1 MNGCLACCGKLSAQ
15 ADCICEPLGVAPNG
29 SWAVDKEHP
38 VVTVNF
44 GGSST
49 KAKYLKF
56 GGVGLV
62 VVAAA
67 FCLKFFVFNQQQ
79 YLVPVHTIA
88 MGESL
93 DSQEFRVANL
103 SLGPLGSKYL
113 HGRTKPHGYASQPIF
128 AGNLV
133 ARAAISATAPADF
146 VRLVVT
152 SKTALGTAIHAG
164 SIVAIWSAARL
175 TGNEYDVPKRLAGA
189 VSVARVVKQQGVF
202 ASKPQE
208 VEVLIN
214 PLQAPAVISAMATDS
229 PIFLV
234 AQE

>member
-1 MNGCLACCGKLSAQ
+1 LERS
-15 ADCICEPLGVAPNG
+15 
-29 SWAVDKEHP
+29 

-44 GGSST
+44 GGSSS
-49 KAKYLKF
+49 KARYLKIS
-56 GGVGLV
+56 GIGLV
-62 VVAAA
+62 VVVVAV
-67 FCLKFFVFNQQQ
+67 CLKFFVFNQQQ

-93 DSQEFRVANL
+93 ETQKWRVANL
-103 SLGPLGSKYL
+103 SLGSMGVRYL
-113 HGRTKPHGYASQPIF
+113 KGTVKPRGFASQPIY
-128 AGNLV
+128 AGDLV
-133 ARAAISATAPADF
+133 ARSAISGVAPSEF

-152 SKTALGTAIHAG
+152 SKTALGASIHAG
-164 SIVAIWSAARL
+164 SIVAIWSAERL
-175 TGNEYDVPKRLAGA
+175 SGNEFDAPKRLAGA

-202 ASKPQE
+202 ASKAQD

>member
-1 MNGCLACCGKLSAQ
+1 LERS
-15 ADCICEPLGVAPNG
+15 
-29 SWAVDKEHP
+29 

-44 GGSST
+44 GGSSS
-49 KAKYLKF
+49 KARYLKIS
-56 GGVGLV
+56 GIGLV
-62 VVAAA
+62 VVVVAV
-67 FCLKFFVFNQQQ
+67 CLKFFVFNQQQ
-79 YLVPVHTIA
+79 YLVPVHTLA

-93 DSQEFRVANL
+93 DSQTSRVANL
-103 SLGPLGSKYL
+103 SLGSMGVRYL
-113 HGRTKPHGYASQPIF
+113 KGTVKPRGFASQPIY
-128 AGNLV
+128 AGDLV
-133 ARAAISATAPADF
+133 ARSAISGVAPSEF

-152 SKTALGTAIHAG
+152 SKTALGASIHAG

-175 TGNEYDVPKRLAGA
+175 SGNEFDAPKRLAAA
-189 VSVARVVKQQGVF
+189 VSVTRVVKQQGVF
-202 ASKPQE
+202 ASKAQD